1 MFHLLMAL
9 WHVVELSGV
18 YSETFSLLIYC
29 FRRAMTWSH
38 YHVQVAPRVV
48 TWENEN
54 RNLTPIRTAAWK
66 SVYSSLRCYDRMPGI
81 SNLKGRK
88 VLIQHAGRSEQSSLH
103 HND

>member
-1 MFHLLMAL
+1 MFHLLMVL

-48 TWENEN
+48 MWETEN
-54 RNLTPIRTAAWK
+54 RNLTSIRTAAWK
-66 SVYSSLRCYDRMPGI
+66 SVYLSLPCYDRMLGI
-81 SNLKGRK
+81 T
-88 VLIQHAGRSEQSSLH
+88 A
-103 HND
+103 